1 MEAFDLMY
9 DDDDEFAEAQNE
21 SEPKLDNLTTNK
33 SIGNTLNN
41 TLPSS
46 ENFQQKEI
54 DFTKNSQ
61 DDESDG
67 KNCQKRSYR

>member
-46 ENFQQKEI
+46 ENF
-54 DFTKNSQ
+54 
-61 DDESDG
+61 
-67 KNCQKRSYR
+67 